1 MDIVRR
7 NKTKDQYINQCV
19 NRDYSE
25 KEIKNMKKYN
35 SETYE
40 GIVKNLENLY
50 AESKVKEYKE
60 FLVSFCFKNEYFRSC
75 TSKPIFLT
83 M

>member
-1 MDIVRR
+1 M
-7 NKTKDQYINQCV
+7 

-35 SETYE
+35 PETYE